1 MINAE
6 TWMADLLPQ
15 LLQTFGAR
23 LQYLGLQGSYRRGEA
38 TEASDIDVVVLLDVV
53 ALNDL
58 DAYRAIV
65 RAMPEGQKACGFIG
79 GTGDLFHWPRHELFA
94 FQKDTE
100 DWFGKLEDFLPAITD
115 KDAADSAKIG
125 AAGLVHLLTHTYLY
139 ADAQTRPL
147 VLKDAYKA
155 AFFVML
161 VRRYLA
167 SGVFCRSKK
176 ELLTSLEGTERD
188 IIAAGLDLPLWL
200 AAHTER
206 QCYDTLLRW
215 CKDVLHGGS
224 LGALA

>member
-53 ALNDL
+53 ALDDL
-58 DAYRAIV
+58 DVYRAIV
-65 RAMPEGQKACGFIG
+65 RAMPERQKACGFIVG
-79 GTGDLFHWPRHELFA
+79 AGDIFHWPRHELFA

-100 DWFGKLEDFLPAITD
+100 DWFGKLENFLPVITD
-115 KDAADSAKIG
+115 KDVADSAKIG

-139 ADAQTRPL
+139 ADAETRPL
-147 VLKDAYKA
+147 VLQDAYKA

-167 SGVFCRSKK
+167 TGLFCHSKK

-200 AAHTER
+200 VAHSER
-206 QCYDTLLRW
+206 QGYDLLLRW
-215 CKDVLHGGS
+215 CKEVLQGRS
-224 LGALA
+224 L

>member
-6 TWMADLLPQ
+6 TWMADLLPR
-15 LLQTFGAR
+15 LQHAFGAR
-23 LQYLGLQGSYRRGEA
+23 LRYLGLQGSYRRGEV
-38 TEASDIDVVVLLDVV
+38 TEASDIDVVVLLDAV
-53 ALNDL
+53 ALDDL
-58 DAYRAIV
+58 DVYRAIV

-79 GTGDLFHWPRHELFA
+79 GAGDIFHWPRHELFA

-100 DWFGKLEDFLPAITD
+100 DWFGKLENFLPVITD

-139 ADAQTRPL
+139 ADAAARPL

-176 ELLTSLEGTERD
+176 ELLTSLEGSERD
-188 IIAAGLDLPLWL
+188 IIAVGLDLPLWL

-206 QCYDTLLRW
+206 QCYDMLLRW
-215 CKDVLHGGS
+215 CKDILYGS
-224 LGALA
+224 NLGVSD

>member
-15 LLQTFGAR
+15 LQHAFGAR
-23 LQYLGLQGSYRRGEA
+23 LRYLGLQGSYRRGEA

-53 ALNDL
+53 ALDDL
-58 DAYRAIV
+58 DVYRAIV
-65 RAMPEGQKACGFIG
+65 HAMPEGQKACGFIG

-100 DWFGKLEDFLPAITD
+100 DWFGKLENFLPVITD
-115 KDAADSAKIG
+115 KDVADSVKIG

-139 ADAQTRPL
+139 ADAAARPL
-147 VLKDAYKA
+147 ILKDAYKA

-176 ELLTSLEGTERD
+176 ELLTSLEGSERD
-188 IIAAGLDLPLWL
+188 IIAVGLDLSLWL

>member
-1 MINAE
+1 MEAAVINAE

-15 LLQTFGAR
+15 LQQTFGAR
-23 LQYLGLQGSYRRGEA
+23 LRYLGLQGSYRRGEA

-53 ALNDL
+53 ALEDL
-58 DAYRAIV
+58 DVYRAIV

-79 GTGDLFHWPRHELFA
+79 GAGDIFHWPRHELFA

-100 DWFGKLEDFLPAITD
+100 DWFGKLEDFLPVITD
-115 KDAADSAKIG
+115 EDVEDSAKIG

-139 ADAQTRPL
+139 ADAETRTL

-167 SGVFCRSKK
+167 SGVFCRNKK
-176 ELLTSLEGTERD
+176 ELLTGLEGSEKD

-215 CKDVLHGGS
+215 CKDVLQGRS
-224 LGALA
+224 L

>member
-6 TWMADLLPQ
+6 TWMTDLLPQ
-15 LLQTFGAR
+15 LQQTFGAR
-23 LQYLGLQGSYRRGEA
+23 LRYLGLQGSYRRGEA

-53 ALNDL
+53 VLDDL

-100 DWFGKLEDFLPAITD
+100 DCFGKLVDFLPVITD
-115 KDAADSAKIG
+115 EDAADGAKIG

-139 ADAQTRPL
+139 ADAATRPL
-147 VLKDAYKA
+147 VLKDAFKA

-161 VRRYLA
+161 VRHYLA

-176 ELLTSLEGTERD
+176 ELLTNLEGTEKE
-188 IIAAGLDLPLWL
+188 IIAAGLALPHWLSAHSEREGYDL
-200 AAHTER
+200 
-206 QCYDTLLRW
+206 LLRW
-215 CKDVLHGGS
+215 CKDVLHGSS
-224 LGALA
+224 LGVFA

>member
-1 MINAE
+1 MEPAVINAE

-53 ALNDL
+53 ALDDL
-58 DAYRAIV
+58 DVYRAIV

-115 KDAADSAKIG
+115 KDAADGAKIG

-139 ADAQTRPL
+139 AER
-147 VLKDAYKA
+147 
-155 AFFVML
+155 
-161 VRRYLA
+161 
-167 SGVFCRSKK
+167 
-176 ELLTSLEGTERD
+176 LTSLDGTERD
-188 IIAAGLDLPLWL
+188 IIAAGLNLPLWL
-200 AAHTER
+200 AAHSER
-206 QCYDTLLRW
+206 QGYDLLLRW
-215 CKDVLHGGS
+215 CKDILHGGS
-224 LGALA
+224 PDASA